1 MIKLMSKVALKFFLC
16 VAATGGVSW
25 LERYIY
31 KQILL
36 AEDVALLIWADACN
50 KYEAKVYL
58 LNGRKQMTVKV
69 LELARIFLNIRP
81 SSAEVT
87 MTPSTETALDKETAE
102 KFIRMIDLL
111 EDLNDVQ
118 NVYHNDQIPD
128 DLEM

>member
-1 MIKLMSKVALKFFLC
+1 
-16 VAATGGVSW
+16 
-25 LERYIY
+25 
-31 KQILL
+31 
-36 AEDVALLIWADACN
+36 
-50 KYEAKVYL
+50 
-58 LNGRKQMTVKV
+58 MTVKV